1 MIEILALIA
10 AVGGIGT
17 RAKQRRVNEWV
28 AGSLAVGG
36 WVILLVV
43 GNAVFG
49 AGAVILRWLW
59 VGAVYLFIELA
70 HGAKK
75 AGDTWRC
82 PECRLYNDP
91 GTLVC
96 LCGFENPETS

>member
-1 MIEILALIA
+1 VGGGQLGGGRVGDPARRRKFGVRCRCGDPALAL
-10 AVGGIGT
+10 GRT
-17 RAKQRRVNEWV
+17 
-28 AGSLAVGG
+28 
-36 WVILLVV
+36 
-43 GNAVFG
+43 
-49 AGAVILRWLW
+49 
-59 VGAVYLFIELA
+59 VYLFIELA